1 MTCISVTRKMLSL
14 SSLSV
19 ALLSLISGIII
30 TIISLGGINASS
42 LTSYSLQ
49 MPGMMGTQNMMTTQ
63 GQLVS
68 VQQAIKMMHNKPTNA
83 MVNSH
88 DNTVIFGAK
97 NASIVALT
105 MMSDDAVNITGMHPP
120 SYSKGDV
127 FVISGLINPTLV
139 VPKGTMVQFTVI
151 NLDEGMYHN
160 LAISS
165 VKPPYP
171 YMAMMS
177 SMNGMMSSNWK
188 AGANTDLSPIMM
200 SFLPPT
206 NHGLAH
212 EYSYTLTFGQSGNLW
227 YLCTYPSHAQD
238 GMYGKIVVTS

>member
-1 MTCISVTRKMLSL
+1 
-14 SSLSV
+14 
-19 ALLSLISGIII
+19 
-30 TIISLGGINASS
+30 
-42 LTSYSLQ
+42 
-49 MPGMMGTQNMMTTQ
+49 
-63 GQLVS
+63 
-68 VQQAIKMMHNKPTNA
+68 VQQAIKMMPTYGK
-83 MVNSH
+83 VNSH

-105 MMSDDAVNITGMHPP
+105 MMSDDAVNITGTHPP

-139 VPKGTMVQFTVI
+139 VSKGTIVQFTVI
-151 NLDEGMYHN
+151 NLDEDMYHN

-171 YMAMMS
+171 HLAMMS
-177 SMNGMMSSNWK
+177 SMNGMMSSSWK
-188 AGANTDLSPIMM
+188 AGMKTDLSPIMM

-206 NHGLAH
+206 KHGLAH

>member
-1 MTCISVTRKMLSL
+1 MDL
-14 SSLSV
+14 
-19 ALLSLISGIII
+19 
-30 TIISLGGINASS
+30 
-42 LTSYSLQ
+42 
-49 MPGMMGTQNMMTTQ
+49 
-63 GQLVS
+63 
-68 VQQAIKMMHNKPTNA
+68 PT
-83 MVNSH
+83 
-88 DNTVIFGAK
+88 
-97 NASIVALT
+97 T
-105 MMSDDAVNITGMHPP
+105 MMSDDAVNITGTHPS

-139 VPKGTMVQFTVI
+139 VPKGATVQFTVI
-151 NLDEGMYHN
+151 NLDEDMYHN

-165 VKPPYP
+165 VKP

-177 SMNGMMSSNWK
+177 SMNGVMASNWK
-188 AGANTDLSPIMM
+188 GDMNTGFSPITM

-238 GMYGKIVVTS
+238 GMYGKIVVAS

>member
-49 MPGMMGTQNMMTTQ
+49 MPGMMDTQNMMTTQ

-83 MVNSH
+83 KVNSH

-177 SMNGMMSSNWK
+177 SMNGMMSNWK
-188 AGANTDLSPIMM
+188 AGVNTDLSPIMM

-206 NHGLAH
+206 NHGLSQVSYPMSLCH
-212 EYSYTLTFGQSGNLW
+212 LPNVLSRYSDTAVFCS
-227 YLCTYPSHAQD
+227 S
-238 GMYGKIVVTS
+238 M

>member
-1 MTCISVTRKMLSL
+1 MLSL

-19 ALLSLISGIII
+19 ASLSLISGIII

-42 LTSYSLQ
+42 LTSYSFQ
-49 MPGMMGTQNMMTTQ
+49 MPGMMGTNMMGTQNMMTTQ

-68 VQQAIKMMHNKPTNA
+68 VQHAIKMMHNKPTYGK
-83 MVNSH
+83 VNSH
-88 DNTVIFGAK
+88 DNTIIFGAK

-105 MMSDDAVNITGMHPP
+105 MMSDDAVNITGTHPS

-139 VPKGTMVQFTVI
+139 VPKGATVQFTVI
-151 NLDEGMYHN
+151 NLDEDMYHN

-177 SMNGMMSSNWK
+177 SMNGMMASNWK
-188 AGANTDLSPIMM
+188 GDMNTGFSPITM

-238 GMYGKIVVTS
+238 GMYGKIVVAS